1 MYLFI
6 VFIIVTVLCFRDK
19 ISVFKTYEYAGYV
32 FEM

>member
-19 ISVFKTYEYAGYV
+19 TYEYAGYV